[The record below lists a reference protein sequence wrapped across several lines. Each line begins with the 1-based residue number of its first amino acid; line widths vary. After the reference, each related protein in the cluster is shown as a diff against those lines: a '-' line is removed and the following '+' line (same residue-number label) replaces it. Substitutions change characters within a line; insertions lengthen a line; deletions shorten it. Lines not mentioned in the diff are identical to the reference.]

1 MSSFLKGCFLV
12 LLVSVLAGCGG
23 GGTNGEGNTVYITSS
38 IKTGTSGV
46 VSANSSGAS
55 DMNFTINSYPYST
68 SGSIKNSN
76 VVINSISFAF
86 TPVLVSSGVPPSF
99 TPTHPSITY
108 SGLITP
114 GGSIDIE
121 NVPVLWDA
129 DIANILAGLGANTG
143 TFQYNVVA
151 TFSGVETNTGKAVST
166 TSNFSVLIVK

>member
-46 VSANSSGAS
+46 VFANTSSSSANS
-55 DMNFTINSYPYST
+55 MNFTINSYPYST

-76 VVINSISFAF
+76 VIINNISFSF
-86 TPVLVSSGVPPSF
+86 TPSGVSPTF

-114 GGSIDIE
+114 SGSLDIQ

-129 DIANILAGLGANTG
+129 DIVNIRSAVGSG

-151 TFSGVETNTGKAVST
+151 TFSGVETNTGKTVST
-166 TSNFSVLIVK
+166 TSNFSAIVEK